1 MHSRLLIDRYI
12 SGNLSSRDEDRA
24 RRHLADCA
32 SCRSYFDEQI
42 VLLRALS
49 GDVSKPTIA
58 EQERVLRRALREA
71 GFAPTITEAPSK
83 LLDRL
88 PPRMRLYVALG
99 IAVLLLLSLGLW
111 FGRSGQQRRPPAPML
126 VPPAPVSSQPLP
138 AARLTSAKRVKLQ
151 GTPAAAGSVLLAG
164 VPVEVAAGGMGEFR
178 LDRGGRVRVLSRSL
192 ALFSAKG
199 EFVELKR
206 GKIWSKIDPH
216 RGTFQVATDLGTAR
230 TKSAT
235 FIVETTAAGETEV
248 RVVRGSVDVE
258 DTQHR
263 GVVLVKRG
271 QETRLGASS
280 PPTPA
285 KRYAEDR
292 DPDCP
297 FESMFK

>member
-1 MHSRLLIDRYI
+1 MQVHASGSGPPRTAQSSDHDGARAAEEQGAGPCTLGSSSTATFREICRLVTRTALAGIWRTA
-12 SGNLSSRDEDRA
+12 RA
-24 RRHLADCA
+24 AEAD
-32 SCRSYFDEQI
+32 FDEQI

-99 IAVLLLLSLGLW
+99 IAVLLLLSLGSW

-164 VPVEVAAGGMGEFR
+164 APVEVAAGGMGEFR

-192 ALFSAKG
+192 ALFSARG
-199 EFVELKR
+199 ESR
-206 GKIWSKIDPH
+206 
-216 RGTFQVATDLGTAR
+216 
-230 TKSAT
+230 
-235 FIVETTAAGETEV
+235 
-248 RVVRGSVDVE
+248 
-258 DTQHR
+258 
-263 GVVLVKRG
+263 
-271 QETRLGASS
+271 
-280 PPTPA
+280 
-285 KRYAEDR
+285 
-292 DPDCP
+292 
-297 FESMFK
+297 